1 MGSYVTKNTIPHL
14 EGEANYNKSAMGD
27 IMYSSSYGIDE
38 NGVSQP
44 MITAPGYMVVS
55 AMNRYDTTIAD
66 QRSQMAAVATID
78 GSEYMW
84 REMGGTSMSAPV
96 VTGIVATWMQ
106 ADSEL
111 DAEALKE
118 ILAATAIRDE
128 FITESNAVR
137 WGYGKIDAMAG
148 LQYIVGS
155 GIDEAKMSTLW
166 SMTATDG
173 ELVITTPVD
182 GKVTATIYDIA
193 GTRRAMLSGEATGGL
208 CRMAY
213 GEMLQRGVY
222 LVKLQVAQHQTVVK
236 AVLGK

>member
-1 MGSYVTKNTIPHL
+1 
-14 EGEANYNKSAMGD
+14 
-27 IMYSSSYGIDE
+27 
-38 NGVSQP
+38 
-44 MITAPGYMVVS
+44 
-55 AMNRYDTTIAD
+55 
-66 QRSQMAAVATID
+66 
-78 GSEYMW
+78 
-84 REMGGTSMSAPV
+84 MSAPV

-118 ILAATAIRDE
+118 ILAATAVRDE
-128 FITESNAVR
+128 FISESNAVR

-155 GIDEAKMSTLW
+155 GIDVAKMSTLW
-166 SMTATDG
+166 SMAATDG

-182 GKVTATIYDIA
+182 GKVTATVYDIA
-193 GTRRAMLSGEATGGL
+193 GIRRAMLSGEATGGL

-213 GEMLQRGVY
+213 GEMLQSGVY